1 VKNQG
6 SARDER
12 DGRKTGRVVLGGLS
26 LPGYAAATIVGLQ
39 NFEDRAKSYVGK
51 LVDGRYRLES
61 LLGLGGMSAVFRATD
76 LAGKSLAVKLL
87 HPELLDGETLTR
99 FERESKLI
107 SALSHPHV
115 VATLAAGQ
123 DEALGH
129 YLVMPLLSGRDL
141 DGVLEAHG
149 ALAPES
155 AVRVALQAARGLSA
169 AHRIGVVHRDV
180 KPGNLLLDRDGAEV
194 IVKVCDF
201 GIAKRLDGNAEDS
214 LTATGSQLGTP
225 DYAAPEQLKNAK
237 EADERADV
245 WGLGATLYQMLCG
258 VAPFSHIESL
268 AELLVAICDEDVP
281 HLQDRAP
288 WIEAGLARAVHRAL
302 IRDPNLRPPTV
313 EDFADRL
320 RRFSGGDELLDEARI
335 TRVSTEMRQ
344 RVEGRAD
351 LALSIAAPSRPGA
364 SDSDPLGLTG
374 KSLSGRYQV
383 LRLIGKGGMGSVYEV
398 EGPNAQRLAAK
409 VVSAGMANAS
419 PTALERF
426 AREARTASDITS
438 PNVARTIDA
447 GSDEALGMPYIIME
461 LLHGVELSAVLKKE
475 GALDP
480 EVAVRLVLQGAS
492 GVAAAHARGVV
503 HRDIKPAN
511 LFLQIDEQTE
521 EVTVKVCDFGVAK
534 RTRVNE
540 ANNAVSQLS
549 LTRTGGMLGSPMY
562 MSPEQAKN
570 AKAVDERT
578 DVWSLSVV
586 LWEALSGQRLWGG
599 QSSLGELIVAICTEP
614 IPQLE
619 VVAAWV
625 PRDLARVVH
634 RGLERDPDLRP
645 SSVRAFIESLSV
657 FSGGTDRVQKSQLVA
672 MTVAQRGALQVKVN
686 ISASAAAGMA
696 NLARGGRGGT
706 SLPPERAAPPRSG
719 VAGALGKSS
728 WFTAILLMVVV
739 GSVFVA
745 LGYWMNHR

>member
-1 VKNQG
+1 M
-6 SARDER
+6 
-12 DGRKTGRVVLGGLS
+12 GL
-26 LPGYAAATIVGLQ
+26 P

-51 LVDGRYRLES
+51 LIADRYRLDS
-61 LLGLGGMSAVFRATD
+61 LLGLGGMSAVFRASD
-76 LAGKSLAVKLL
+76 LEGKSFAVKILY
-87 HPELLDGETLTR
+87 PELLDSEAAQR
-99 FERESKLI
+99 FERESKVVLGL
-107 SALSHPHV
+107 AHPHV
-115 VATLAAGQ
+115 VAPLAAGH
-123 DEALGH
+123 DETLGE

-141 DGVLEAHG
+141 DGVLEVHG

-169 AHRIGVVHRDV
+169 AHRVGVVHRDV
-180 KPGNLLLDRDGAEV
+180 KPGNLLLDRDGPEV
-194 IVKVCDF
+194 IVRVCDF
-201 GIAKRLDGNAEDS
+201 GVAKRLDGGGVDS
-214 LTATGSQLGTP
+214 LTDTGAQLGTP
-225 DYAAPEQLKNAK
+225 DYAAPEQLRNAK
-237 EADERADV
+237 DVDERADV

-258 VAPFSHIESL
+258 VAPFSHVESI
-268 AELLVAICDEDVP
+268 ADLLVAICNEDVP
-281 HLQDRAP
+281 HIQDRAP
-288 WIEAGLARAVHRAL
+288 WVEAGLARAVHRAL
-302 IRDPNLRPPTV
+302 VRDPNLRPPTV

-320 RRFSGGDELLDEARI
+320 RRFSGGDELLDESRI

-351 LALSIAAPSRPGA
+351 LALSVAPQSRPGA
-364 SDSDPLGLTG
+364 TDADPLGLTG
-374 KSLSGRYQV
+374 KRLNDRYLVRQ
-383 LRLIGKGGMGSVYEV
+383 LIGKGGMGSVYEV
-398 EGPNAQRLAAK
+398 EGPEGQRLAAK

-419 PTALERF
+419 PTVLERF

-438 PNVARTIDA
+438 PNVARTLDT
-447 GSDEALGMPYIIME
+447 GSDEALGLPYIIME
-461 LLHGVELSAVLKKE
+461 FLQGVELSTVLKKE
-475 GALDP
+475 GALEP
-480 EVAVRLVLQGAS
+480 QVAVRLVLQGAS
-492 GVAAAHARGVV
+492 GVAAAHARGIV

-511 LFLQIDEQTE
+511 LFLRIDETSE

-534 RTRVNE
+534 RTRITE
-540 ANNAVSQLS
+540 GNNAASQLS

-599 QSSLGELIVAICTEP
+599 QTSLGELIVAICTEP
-614 IPQLE
+614 IPQLD
-619 VVAAWV
+619 VVASWV

-657 FSGGTDRVQKSQLVA
+657 FSGGTDRVHKSQLVA
-672 MTVAQRGALQVKVN
+672 MTVAERGALQLKVN

-706 SLPPERAAPPRSG
+706 SLPPERAGRPRRSG
-719 VAGALGKSS
+719 KPEPAARSWPWAL
-728 WFTAILLMVVV
+728 VVV
-739 GSVFVA
+739 IIVVGGLSAA
-745 LGYWMNHR
+745 LGYLMRSH

>member
-1 VKNQG
+1 MLRG
-6 SARDER
+6 
-12 DGRKTGRVVLGGLS
+12 
-26 LPGYAAATIVGLQ
+26 TIVGLP
-39 NFEDRAKSYVGK
+39 NFEDRAKSYIGK
-51 LVDGRYRLES
+51 LVAGRYRLDS
-61 LLGLGGMSAVFRATD
+61 LLGLGGMSAVFRASD
-76 LAGKSLAVKLL
+76 QDGKSCAVKLL
-87 HPELLDGETLTR
+87 HPELLDSEAAQR
-99 FERESKLI
+99 FERESKVILG
-107 SALSHPHV
+107 LSHPHV
-115 VATLAAGQ
+115 VSTLAAGQ

-141 DGVLEAHG
+141 DSVLEVHG

-169 AHRIGVVHRDV
+169 AHRVGVVHRDV
-180 KPGNLLLDRDGAEV
+180 KPGNLLLDRDGPEV

-201 GIAKRLDGNAEDS
+201 GIAKRLDGDGADS
-214 LTATGSQLGTP
+214 LTATGVQLGTP

-237 EADERADV
+237 DADERADI

-258 VAPFSHIESL
+258 VAPFSHVESL
-268 AELLVAICDEDVP
+268 AELVVAICNEDVP

-288 WIEAGLARAVHRAL
+288 WVEAGLARAVHRAL

-320 RRFSGGDELLDEARI
+320 RRFSGGDELLDETRI

-351 LALSIAAPSRPGA
+351 LAVSVAPASRPGA
-364 SDSDPLGLTG
+364 TEVDPLGLTG
-374 KSLSGRYQV
+374 KRLNDRYLV

-398 EGPNAQRLAAK
+398 EAPDGQRLAAK

-438 PNVARTIDA
+438 PNVARTVDT
-447 GSDEALGMPYIIME
+447 GSDETLGMPYIIME
-461 LLHGVELSAVLKKE
+461 LLHGQELSAVLKKE

-480 EVAVRLVLQGAS
+480 QVAVRLVLQGAS
-492 GVAAAHARGVV
+492 GVAAAHARGIV

-534 RTRVNE
+534 RTRVGE
-540 ANNAVSQLS
+540 ANNAASHLS

-599 QSSLGELIVAICTEP
+599 QTSLGELIVAICTEP

-619 VVAAWV
+619 VVASWV

-634 RGLERDPDLRP
+634 RGLERDPNLRP

-672 MTVAQRGALQVKVN
+672 LTVAERGALQMKVN
-686 ISASAAAGMA
+686 ISASAAAGLA

-706 SLPPERAAPPRSG
+706 SLPPERVGGPRRSG
-719 VAGALGKSS
+719 KPDAPKSASWPVAVV
-728 WFTAILLMVVV
+728 LMIVVV
-739 GSVFVA
+739 GGLSAV
-745 LGYWMNHR
+745 LGYLMRGH

>member
-1 VKNQG
+1 ML
-6 SARDER
+6 R
-12 DGRKTGRVVLGGLS
+12 L
-26 LPGYAAATIVGLQ
+26 TIVGLP

-51 LVDGRYRLES
+51 LVAGRYRLDS
-61 LLGLGGMSAVFRATD
+61 VLGLGGMSAVFRASD
-76 LAGKSLAVKLL
+76 VDGKSCTVKILY
-87 HPELLDGETLTR
+87 PELLDSEAGQR
-99 FERESKLI
+99 FERESKVI
-107 SALSHPHV
+107 AGLSHPHV
-115 VATLAAGQ
+115 VPMIAAGH

-129 YLVMPLLSGRDL
+129 YFVMPLLSGRDL

-169 AHRIGVVHRDV
+169 AHRVGIVHRDV
-180 KPGNLLLDRDGAEV
+180 KPGNLLLDRDGPEV
-194 IVKVCDF
+194 IVKVGDF
-201 GIAKRLDGNAEDS
+201 GIAKRLDGEYDGAGS
-214 LTATGSQLGTP
+214 LTETGAQLGSP

-237 EADERADV
+237 EADERADI

-258 VAPFSHIESL
+258 VAPFSHVESL
-268 AELLVAICDEDVP
+268 AELVVAICNEDVP

-288 WIEAGLARAVHRAL
+288 WVEAGLARAVHRAL
-302 IRDPNLRPPTV
+302 MRDPNLRPPTV

-320 RRFSGGDELLDEARI
+320 RRFSGGDELLDETRI

-351 LALSIAAPSRPGA
+351 LAVTAAPMSRPGA
-364 SDSDPLGLTG
+364 TETDPLGLTG
-374 KSLSGRYQV
+374 KRLNDRYLV
-383 LRLIGKGGMGSVYEV
+383 LRSIGKGGMGSVYEV
-398 EGPNAQRLAAK
+398 EDTNGQHFAAK
-409 VVSAGMANAS
+409 VVSAGMVNAS

-438 PNVARTIDA
+438 PNVARTVDA

-461 LLHGVELSAVLKKE
+461 LLHGQELSALLKKE
-475 GALDP
+475 GALEP
-480 EVAVRLVLQGAS
+480 QVAVRLVLQGAS
-492 GVAAAHARGVV
+492 GVAAAHERGIV

-511 LFLQIDEQTE
+511 LFLQIDDQTE

-534 RTRVNE
+534 RTRVAE
-540 ANNAVSQLS
+540 ANNAASQLS

-599 QSSLGELIVAICTEP
+599 QTSLGELIVAICTEP
-614 IPQLE
+614 IPQLD
-619 VVAAWV
+619 VVASWV

-634 RGLERDPDLRP
+634 RGLERDPNLRP

-672 MTVAQRGALQVKVN
+672 MTVAERGALQMKVN

-706 SLPPERAAPPRSG
+706 SLPPERVGGARRSG
-719 VAGALGKSS
+719 KPEPRGAS
-728 WFTAILLMVVV
+728 WPMAVLLVLVV
-739 GSVFVA
+739 GGLSLV
-745 LGYWMNHR
+745 LGYLMRSH

>member
-1 VKNQG
+1 M
-6 SARDER
+6 
-12 DGRKTGRVVLGGLS
+12 LGGVT
-26 LPGYAAATIVGLQ
+26 GHRYAATTIVGLLD
-39 NFEDRAKSYVGK
+39 FEDRAKSYIGK
-51 LVDGRYRLES
+51 LVSGRYRLES
-61 LLGLGGMSAVFRATD
+61 LLGLGGMSAVFQAKD
-76 LAGKSLAVKLL
+76 LEGKPFAVKLL
-87 HPELLDGETLTR
+87 YPELLDSEAAER
-99 FERESKLI
+99 FERESKLVLG
-107 SALSHPHV
+107 LSHPHV
-115 VATLAAGQ
+115 VTTLAAGR
-123 DEALGH
+123 DETLGH

-141 DGVLEAHG
+141 DAVLELHG

-169 AHRIGVVHRDV
+169 AHRVGIVHRDV
-180 KPGNLLLDRDGAEV
+180 KPGNLLLARDGAEV

-201 GIAKRLDGNAEDS
+201 GIAKRLGGEADAEDS

-225 DYAAPEQLKNAK
+225 DYAAPEQLRNAK
-237 EADERADV
+237 DVDERADI

-268 AELLVAICDEDVP
+268 ADLIVAICGEDVP

-288 WIEAGLARAVHRAL
+288 WVEAGLARAVHRAL
-302 IRDPNLRPPTV
+302 NRDPNLRPQTI

-335 TRVSTEMRQ
+335 TRVSAAMRQ

-351 LALSIAAPSRPGA
+351 LALSVATPSRPGS
-364 SDSDPLGLTG
+364 SDADPLGLVG
-374 KSLSGRYQV
+374 KRLSDRYRV
-383 LRLIGKGGMGSVYEV
+383 IRLIGKGGMGSVYEV
-398 EGPNAQRLAAK
+398 EGPNALRLAAK

-438 PNVARTIDA
+438 PNVARTIDT

-461 LLHGVELSAVLKKE
+461 LLQGVELSSVLKKE

-480 EVAVRLVLQGAS
+480 QVAVRLVLQGAS

-511 LFLQIDEQTE
+511 LFLQIDDATQ

-534 RTRVNE
+534 RTRVTE
-540 ANNAVSQLS
+540 GNNAASHLS

-599 QSSLGELIVAICTEP
+599 QTSLGELIVAICTEP

-619 VVAAWV
+619 VVAPWV

-634 RGLERDPDLRP
+634 RGLERDPNLRP
-645 SSVRAFIESLSV
+645 GSVRAFIESLSV
-657 FSGGTDRVQKSQLVA
+657 FSGGSDRVQQSQLVA
-672 MTVAQRGALQVKVN
+672 LTMAERGALQVKVN

-706 SLPPERAAPPRSG
+706 SLPPERAGGRRSG
-719 VAGALGKSS
+719 KPGPQVANS
-728 WFTAILLMVVV
+728 WLMAVLLIVMVGGLSLV
-739 GSVFVA
+739 
-745 LGYWMNHR
+745 LGYLLHNR

>member
-1 VKNQG
+1 MGPDNV
-6 SARDER
+6 E
-12 DGRKTGRVVLGGLS
+12 
-26 LPGYAAATIVGLQ
+26 
-39 NFEDRAKSYVGK
+39 ERAKSSVGK
-51 LVDGRYRLES
+51 LVAGRYRLTS
-61 LLGLGGMSAVFRATD
+61 LLGLGGMSAVYRATD
-76 LAGKSLAVKLL
+76 LEDKPFALKILY
-87 HPELLDGETLTR
+87 PELLDGEAAQR
-99 FERESKLI
+99 FERESKLVLG
-107 SALSHPHV
+107 LSHPHIV
-115 VATLAAGQ
+115 STLAAGR

-129 YLVMPLLSGRDL
+129 YLVMPLHTGRDL
-141 DGVLEAHG
+141 DGVLEEQG

-169 AHRIGVVHRDV
+169 AHRIGIVHRDV
-180 KPGNLLLDRDGAEV
+180 KPGNLLLDRDGTEV
-194 IVKVCDF
+194 IVRVCDF
-201 GIAKRLDGNAEDS
+201 GIAKRLGAAGEES

-225 DYAAPEQLKNAK
+225 DYAAPEQLRNAK
-237 EADERADV
+237 DADERADI

-258 VAPFSHIESL
+258 VAPFSHIESVADL
-268 AELLVAICDEDVP
+268 IVAICTDDVP
-281 HLQDRAP
+281 HIQDRAP
-288 WIEAGLARAVHRAL
+288 WIESGLARAVHRAL
-302 IRDPNLRPPTV
+302 NRDPNLRPATI

-335 TRVSTEMRQ
+335 ISVSSETRQ
-344 RVEGRAD
+344 QIAGRAD
-351 LALSIAAPSRPGA
+351 LALSVQSAPSRPGA
-364 SDSDPLGLTG
+364 TDTDPLGLTG
-374 KSLSGRYQV
+374 KRLSDKYRV
-383 LRLIGKGGMGSVYEV
+383 IRLIGKGGMGSVYEV
-398 EGPNAQRLAAK
+398 EGPNEQRLAAK

-426 AREARTASDITS
+426 AREARTASDISS
-438 PNVARTIDA
+438 PNVARTIDT

-461 LLHGVELSAVLKKE
+461 LLHGIELSAVLKKE
-475 GALDP
+475 GAIDP
-480 EVAVRLVLQGAS
+480 QVAVRLVLQGAS

-511 LFLQIDEQTE
+511 LFLQIDDVTQ

-534 RTRVNE
+534 RTRVAE
-540 ANNAVSQLS
+540 GSNAVSHLS

-599 QSSLGELIVAICTEP
+599 QTSLGELIVAICTEP
-614 IPQLE
+614 IPQLDTL
-619 VVAAWV
+619 APWI

-634 RGLERDPDLRP
+634 RGLERDPNLRP

-657 FSGGTDRVQKSQLVA
+657 FTGGTDRVQKAQLVA
-672 MTVAQRGALQVKVN
+672 LTVAERGALQVKVN

-706 SLPPERAAPPRSG
+706 SLPPERFTSQRSARPG
-719 VAGALGKSS
+719 PGTNS
-728 WFTAILLMVVV
+728 WLVIAILIVLV
-739 GSVFVA
+739 GGLSVA
-745 LGYWMNHR
+745 LGYVMHKH

>member
-1 VKNQG
+1 V
-6 SARDER
+6 ER

-26 LPGYAAATIVGLQ
+26 WPGYAAPTIVGLP
-39 NFEDRAKSYVGK
+39 NFEERAKSYIGK
-51 LVDGRYRLES
+51 LVAGRYRLDS
-61 LLGLGGMSAVFRATD
+61 LLGLGGMSAVFRASD
-76 LAGKSLAVKLL
+76 LEGQSVAVKIL
-87 HPELLDGETLTR
+87 HAELLDSEAAVR
-99 FERESKLI
+99 FERESKLV
-107 SALSHPHV
+107 SGLSHPHV
-115 VATLAAGQ
+115 VATLASGR
-123 DEALGH
+123 DELLGH

-141 DGVLEAHG
+141 DGALEVHG

-194 IVKVCDF
+194 IIKVSDF
-201 GIAKRLDGNAEDS
+201 GIAKRLDGDGEDS

-237 EADERADV
+237 DADERADV

-258 VAPFSHIESL
+258 VAPFSHVESI
-268 AELLVAICDEDVP
+268 AELIVAISSEDVP

-302 IRDPNLRPPTV
+302 NRDPNLRPPTV

-335 TRVSTEMRQ
+335 TRVSTETRQ
-344 RVEGRAD
+344 HVEGRAD

-364 SDSDPLGLTG
+364 SELDPLGLTG
-374 KSLSGRYQV
+374 KSLSDRYRV
-383 LRLIGKGGMGSVYEV
+383 IRLIGKGGMGSVYEV

-447 GSDEALGMPYIIME
+447 GSDETLGMPYIIME
-461 LLHGVELSAVLKKE
+461 LLHGVELSALLKKE
-475 GALDP
+475 GALEP
-480 EVAVRLVLQGAS
+480 QVAVRLVLQGAS
-492 GVAAAHARGVV
+492 GVAAAHERGVV

-599 QSSLGELIVAICTEP
+599 QTSLGDLIVAICTEP
-614 IPQLE
+614 IPQLD
-619 VVAAWV
+619 VVAPWV

-634 RGLERDPDLRP
+634 RGLEREPNLRP
-645 SSVRAFIESLSV
+645 SSVRAFIQSLSV
-657 FSGGTDRVQKSQLVA
+657 FSGGSDRVQKSQLVA
-672 MTVAQRGALQVKVN
+672 MTAAERGALQLKVN

-706 SLPPERAAPPRSG
+706 SLPPERVAQRRSA
-719 VAGALGKSS
+719 VLGSMGSGS
-728 WFTAILLMVVV
+728 WLTAVLLMVVV
-739 GSVFVA
+739 GSLFVA
-745 LGYWMNHR
+745 LGYWMNHH

>member
-1 VKNQG
+1 MVPAN
-6 SARDER
+6 AE
-12 DGRKTGRVVLGGLS
+12 
-26 LPGYAAATIVGLQ
+26 A
-39 NFEDRAKSYVGK
+39 RAKSYTGE
-51 LVDGRYRLES
+51 LLAGRYRLDA
-61 LLGLGGMSAVFRATD
+61 LIGLGGMSSVYRATD
-76 LAGKSLAVKLL
+76 LEGRLVAVKVLY
-87 HPELLDGETLTR
+87 PELLDSEASLR
-99 FERESKLI
+99 FEREAKHVRE
-107 SALSHPHV
+107 LSHPHV
-115 VATLAAGQ
+115 ASVLAAGR
-123 DEALGH
+123 DEALGAH
-129 YLVMPLLSGRDL
+129 FLIMPLLSGRDL
-141 DGVLEAHG
+141 DNVLEEHG

-155 AVRVALQAARGLSA
+155 AVRIALQAGRGLSA

-180 KPGNLLLDRDGAEV
+180 KPGNLLFDHEGAEV

-201 GIAKRLDGNAEDS
+201 GIAKRLGAWSEES

-225 DYAAPEQLKNAK
+225 DYAAPEQLRNAK
-237 EADERADV
+237 GVDERADI

-258 VAPFSHIESL
+258 VAPFSHIESV
-268 AELLVAICDEDVP
+268 AELIVAICNDDVP

-288 WIEAGLARAVHRAL
+288 WVEAGLARAVHRAL
-302 IRDPNLRPPTV
+302 NRDPNLRPATV

-320 RRFSGGDELLDEARI
+320 RRFSGGDELLDDARI
-335 TRVSTEMRQ
+335 TRVSGEIRK

-351 LALSIAAPSRPGA
+351 LALSIAQPPPSGSSQA
-364 SDSDPLGLTG
+364 DPLGIRG
-374 KSLSGRYQV
+374 KRLSNRYKV

-398 EGPNAQRLAAK
+398 EDSNGTRLAAK

-426 AREARTASDITS
+426 AREARAASDINS
-438 PNVARTIDA
+438 PNVARTIDT

-461 LLHGVELSAVLKKE
+461 LLRGVELSAVLKKE

-480 EVAVRLVLQGAS
+480 QVAVRLVVQGAS
-492 GVAAAHARGVV
+492 GVAAAHARGVI

-511 LFLQIDEQTE
+511 LFLQIEEATQ

-534 RTRVNE
+534 RTRLTE
-540 ANNAVSQLS
+540 ADSAASHLS

-599 QSSLGELIVAICTEP
+599 QTSLGELIVAICTEP

-619 VVAAWV
+619 SLASWV

-634 RGLERDPDLRP
+634 RGLDRDPSLRP
-645 SSVRAFIESLSV
+645 ASVRALIDSLSA
-657 FSGGTDRVQKSQLVA
+657 FTGGSERVQKAQLVA
-672 MTVAQRGALQVKVN
+672 LTEAERGALQVRVN
-686 ISASAAAGMA
+686 ISASAAAGIA

-706 SLPPERAAPPRSG
+706 SLPPERLLRSSVRPGTTRGTSWAA
-719 VAGALGKSS
+719 V
-728 WFTAILLMVVV
+728 ILLILVV
-739 GSVFVA
+739 GSLSVA
-745 LGYWMNHR
+745 LGYFMHRH

>member
-1 VKNQG
+1 MLRG
-6 SARDER
+6 
-12 DGRKTGRVVLGGLS
+12 
-26 LPGYAAATIVGLQ
+26 TIVAPD
-39 NFEDRAKSYVGK
+39 NAEERAKSYVGK
-51 LVDGRYRLES
+51 LVAERYRLES
-61 LLGLGGMSAVFRATD
+61 LLGLGGMSAVYRATD
-76 LAGKSLAVKLL
+76 LEGKTFALKILYR
-87 HPELLDGETLTR
+87 ELMDSEAAQR
-99 FERESKLI
+99 FERESKLVI
-107 SALSHPHV
+107 GLSHPHV
-115 VATLAAGQ
+115 VSTLAAGR

-129 YLVMPLLSGRDL
+129 YLVMPLLAGRDL
-141 DGVLEAHG
+141 DGVLEEQG
-149 ALAPES
+149 ALTPES

-201 GIAKRLDGNAEDS
+201 GIAKRLGYTGEES

-225 DYAAPEQLKNAK
+225 DYAAPEQLRNAK
-237 EADERADV
+237 EADERADI

-258 VAPFSHIESL
+258 VAPFSHIESVADL
-268 AELLVAICDEDVP
+268 IVAICTDDVP
-281 HLQDRAP
+281 HIQDRAP

-302 IRDPNLRPPTV
+302 NRDPNLRPATV

-335 TRVSTEMRQ
+335 TRVSSEERQ
-344 RVEGRAD
+344 RIAGRAD
-351 LALSIAAPSRPGA
+351 LALSVASAPSPPGA
-364 SDSDPLGLTG
+364 TDTDPLGLVG
-374 KSLSGRYQV
+374 KRLSDRYRV
-383 LRLIGKGGMGSVYEV
+383 IRLIGKGGMGSVYEV
-398 EGPNAQRLAAK
+398 EAPNGQKLAAK

-426 AREARTASDITS
+426 AREARTASDISS
-438 PNVARTIDA
+438 PNVARTIDT

-461 LLHGVELSAVLKKE
+461 LLHGIELSAVLKKE
-475 GALDP
+475 GAIDP
-480 EVAVRLVLQGAS
+480 QVAVRLVLQGAS

-511 LFLQIDEQTE
+511 LFLQIDESTQ
-521 EVTVKVCDFGVAK
+521 EVSVKVCDFGVAK
-534 RTRVNE
+534 RTRIGE
-540 ANNAVSQLS
+540 GNNAASHLS

-599 QSSLGELIVAICTEP
+599 QTSLGELIVAICTEP
-614 IPQLE
+614 IPQLDM
-619 VVAAWV
+619 VAPWV

-634 RGLERDPDLRP
+634 RGLERDPNLRT

-657 FSGGTDRVQKSQLVA
+657 FTGGTDRVQKAQLVA
-672 MTVAQRGALQVKVN
+672 LTVAERGALQVKVN

-706 SLPPERAAPPRSG
+706 SLPPERVAQRGGAAARPG
-719 VAGALGKSS
+719 VGTNS
-728 WFTAILLMVVV
+728 WLLVAVLIVVV
-739 GSVFVA
+739 GGLSVA
-745 LGYWMNHR
+745 LGYLMHKP

>member
-1 VKNQG
+1 VGPAN
-6 SARDER
+6 AEER
-12 DGRKTGRVVLGGLS
+12 S
-26 LPGYAAATIVGLQ
+26 
-39 NFEDRAKSYVGK
+39 KSYVGQ
-51 LVDGRYRLES
+51 LVASRYRLSS
-61 LLGLGGMSAVFRATD
+61 LLGLGGMSSVYQATV
-76 LAGKSLAVKLL
+76 LEGKPCAVKILY
-87 HPELLDGETLTR
+87 PELMDGEAGQR
-99 FERESKLI
+99 FERESKLVLG
-107 SALSHPHV
+107 LSHPHI
-115 VATLAAGQ
+115 VATLAAGR

-129 YLVMPLLSGRDL
+129 YLVMPLLAGRDL
-141 DGVLEAHG
+141 DSVLEEHG

-180 KPGNLLLDRDGAEV
+180 KPGNLLLDRDGAEI

-201 GIAKRLDGNAEDS
+201 GIAKRLGGYTDEES

-237 EADERADV
+237 EADERADI
-245 WGLGATLYQMLCG
+245 WALGATLYQMLCG
-258 VAPFSHIESL
+258 VAPFSHIESVADL
-268 AELLVAICDEDVP
+268 IVAICTDDVP
-281 HLQDRAP
+281 HIQDRAP

-302 IRDPNLRPPTV
+302 NRDPNLRPASM

-335 TRVSTEMRQ
+335 TRVSSELRQ

-351 LALSIAAPSRPGA
+351 LALSVVTPSRPGA
-364 SDSDPLGLTG
+364 TDNDPLGLVG
-374 KSLSGRYQV
+374 KRLSDRYLV
-383 LRLIGKGGMGSVYEV
+383 IRLIGKGGMGSVYEV
-398 EGPNAQRLAAK
+398 EALNGQRLAAK

-426 AREARTASDITS
+426 AREARTASDIS
-438 PNVARTIDA
+438 SANVARTIDT

-461 LLHGVELSAVLKKE
+461 LLKGVELSAVLKKE
-475 GALDP
+475 GAIDP
-480 EVAVRLVLQGAS
+480 QVAVRLLLQGAS

-503 HRDIKPAN
+503 HRNIKPAN
-511 LFLQIDEQTE
+511 LFLQIEDATQD
-521 EVTVKVCDFGVAK
+521 VTVKVCDFGVAK
-534 RTRVNE
+534 RTNLTE
-540 ANNAVSQLS
+540 GNNAASHLS

-578 DVWSLSVV
+578 DVWSLAVV

-599 QSSLGELIVAICTEP
+599 QTSVGELIVAICTEP
-614 IPQLE
+614 IPLLDTL
-619 VVAAWV
+619 APWV

-634 RGLERDPDLRP
+634 RGLERDRNLRQ
-645 SSVRAFIESLSV
+645 SSVRAFIESLSP
-657 FSGGTDRVQKSQLVA
+657 FSGGTDRVQKAQLVA
-672 MTVAQRGALQVKVN
+672 LTDAARGALQVKVS

-706 SLPPERAAPPRSG
+706 SLPPERAGVPRRGAKPGIGTNSWLVMFALLIVVG
-719 VAGALGKSS
+719 GLSVVAGY
-728 WFTAILLMVVV
+728 LM
-739 GSVFVA
+739 
-745 LGYWMNHR
+745 HKH